1 MNPPMKELHNISRTG
16 KMRVWRIGADGDQVI
31 TEFGEMGGK
40 FQRVVD
46 TAIAVNV
53 GKANYRPPELVAQDM
68 VERQIELKMREGYLP
83 PSEKRAEEFTWDTL
97 PESLRFYKPDNDLSG
112 KLEKL
117 LEKGEAFLARKRD
130 GDMMVWVV
138 NDERQVQAYSRTML
152 RCHDKEPGVPWEVR
166 YPGVAA
172 EIANMDLPPR
182 TILLGEMVPPS
193 EKDDFKYVSRVVKSL
208 SEKSLALQREHGF
221 LQFYVW
227 DVAFF
232 DGEPMCRTRPV
243 RDRYDLIF
251 ELINLGNNA
260 LIPVDFLGA
269 FHFLDMDDPSG
280 SPTYNPNKGHAWNCA
295 AAAAHENGW
304 EGFVVVD
311 PNGIYGDKAYNL
323 RGKVDR
329 PGAACG
335 KLKPTFSDDFI
346 AVWAPETGDGSYGTG
361 KYQGKVGSI
370 QLYQLNTEGTL
381 LPISEVGNGFTEADL
396 AALSDPTLYPM
407 VLEVEYDSRTYMSEG
422 ADTNALRFPRFLSV
436 RHDKSVAECVNP
448 RL

>member
-16 KMRVWRIGADGDQVI
+16 KVRVWRIGADGDQVI
-31 TEFGEMGGK
+31 TEFGELGGK

-53 GKANYRPPELVAQDM
+53 GKANYRSPELVAQDM
-68 VERQIELKMREGYLP
+68 VERQIELKTREGYLP
-83 PSEKRAEEFTWDTL
+83 PSEKRDTEFTWDTL
-97 PESLRFYKPDNDLSG
+97 PESLRFYKPDNDLSA

-166 YPGVAA
+166 YPEVAA
-172 EIANMDLPPR
+172 EIADMDLPPR

-227 DVAFF
+227 DIAFF
-232 DGEPMCRTRPV
+232 GGEPMCRTRPV

-251 ELINLGNNA
+251 ELVNLGSSA
-260 LIPVDFLGA
+260 LVPVEFLSA
-269 FHFLDMDDPSG
+269 EEFSAVEESTDA
-280 SPTYNPNKGHAWNCA
+280 PTYNPSKGRVWNCA
-295 AAAAHENGW
+295 AAMAHENGW

-311 PNGIYGDKAYNL
+311 PNGIYGDKAFNL

-329 PGAACG
+329 PGTACG

-436 RHDKSVAECVNP
+436 RHDKSIAECVNP

>member
-1 MNPPMKELHNISRTG
+1 MAPPMTELHNISRTG
-16 KMRVWRIGADGDQVI
+16 KVRVWRIGADGDQVI
-31 TEFGEMGGK
+31 TEFGELGGK

-53 GKANYRPPELVAQDM
+53 GKSNYRSPELVAQDM
-68 VERQIELKMREGYLP
+68 VERQIELKTREGYLP
-83 PSEKRAEEFTWDTL
+83 PSEKRDEEFTWDVL
-97 PESLRFYKPDNDLSG
+97 PESLRFYKPDNDLSA

-117 LEKGEAFLARKRD
+117 LEKGDAFLARKRD

-166 YPGVAA
+166 YPHVAQ

-208 SEKSLALQREHGF
+208 SEKSLALQQEQGF
-221 LQFYVW
+221 LQFYIW
-227 DVAFF
+227 DIAFF
-232 DGEPMCRTRPV
+232 GGEPMCRTRPV

-251 ELINLGNNA
+251 ELVNLDSDA
-260 LIPVDFLGA
+260 LLPVEVLGSGDFLGCEEPK
-269 FHFLDMDDPSG
+269 D
-280 SPTYNPNKGHAWNCA
+280 SPTYNAAKGPVWNCVA
-295 AAAAHENGW
+295 ATAYENGW

-311 PNGIYGDKAYNL
+311 PNGVYGDKAFNL

-346 AVWAPETGDGSYGTG
+346 AVWNPGLGDGSYGTG
-361 KYQGKVGSI
+361 KYQKLVGSV
-370 QLYQLNTEGTL
+370 QLYQLDSNGIL
-381 LPISEVGNGFTEADL
+381 VPISEVGNGFTEADL
-396 AALSDPTLYPM
+396 RALSDEDIYPA
-407 VLEVEYDSRTYMSEG
+407 VFVVEYDSRTYISEG
-422 ADTNALRFPRFLSV
+422 ADTNALRFPRFLCA
-436 RHDKSVAECVNP
+436 RTDKHISECVNP

>member
-1 MNPPMKELHNISRTG
+1 MNPPMTELHNISRTG
-16 KMRVWRIGADGDQVI
+16 KVRVWRIGADGDQVI
-31 TEFGEMGGK
+31 TEFGELGGK

-53 GKANYRPPELVAQDM
+53 GKSNYRSPELVAQDM
-68 VERQIELKMREGYLP
+68 VERQIELKTREGYLP
-83 PSEKRAEEFTWDTL
+83 PSAQRAEEFTWDIL
-97 PESLRFYKPDNDLSG
+97 PESLRFYKPDNDLSA

-117 LEKGEAFLARKRD
+117 LEKGDALLARKRD

-166 YPGVAA
+166 YPEVAA
-172 EIANMDLPPR
+172 EVANMGLPPR

-208 SEKSLALQREHGF
+208 SEKSLALQREQGF

-227 DVAFF
+227 DIAFF
-232 DGEPMCRTRPV
+232 GGEPLCKTRPV

-251 ELINLGNNA
+251 ELINLDNKA
-260 LIPVDFLGA
+260 IVPVEVMGTKA
-269 FHFLDMDDPSG
+269 VLDYGDPSASPAFNG
-280 SPTYNPNKGHAWNCA
+280 SKGRVWNCA
-295 AAAAHENGW
+295 AAVAYINGW

-311 PNGIYGDKAYNL
+311 PNGVYGDKAFNL

-329 PGAACG
+329 PGSACG

-346 AVWAPETGDGSYGTG
+346 AVWDPGQGEGSYGTG
-361 KYQGKVGSI
+361 KYQKLVGSV
-370 QLYQLNTEGTL
+370 QLYQLDSNETL
-381 LPISEVGNGFTEADL
+381 VPISEVGNGFTEADL
-396 AALSDPTLYPM
+396 QALSDENIYPA
-407 VLEVEYDSRTYMSEG
+407 VFVVEYDSRTYISEG
-422 ADTNALRFPRFLSV
+422 GDTNALRFPRFLCV
-436 RHDKSVAECVNP
+436 RTDKHVSECVNP

>member
-16 KMRVWRIGADGDQVI
+16 KVRVWRIGADGDQVI

-53 GKANYRPPELVAQDM
+53 GKANYRSPEMVAQDM
-68 VERQIELKMREGYLP
+68 VDRQIELKTREGYLP
-83 PSEKRAEEFTWDTL
+83 PSEKRADEFTWDVL

-117 LEKGEAFLARKRD
+117 LEKGVATLARKRD

-208 SEKSLALQREHGF
+208 SEKSLALQRDQGF

-227 DVAFF
+227 DIAFF
-232 DGEPMCRTRPV
+232 DGEPICRTRPV
-243 RDRYDLIF
+243 GERYDLIF
-251 ELINLGNNA
+251 SLVNLGNNE
-260 LIPVDFLGA
+260 IVPVELMHAAEFTIAG
-269 FHFLDMDDPSG
+269 PS
-280 SPTYNPNKGHAWNCA
+280 SSATFNPQKGHVWNCA
-295 AAAAHENGW
+295 AAAAYENGW

-311 PNGIYGDKAYNL
+311 PNGIYGDKAFNL

-335 KLKPTFSDDFI
+335 KLKPSFSDDFI
-346 AVWAPETGDGSYGTG
+346 ALWNPEEGYGSYGTG
-361 KYQGKVGSI
+361 KYQNLIGSV
-370 QLYQLNTEGTL
+370 QLFQLDELGHMV
-381 LPISEVGNGFTEADL
+381 PVSEVGNGFTEADL
-396 AALSDPTLYPM
+396 QEWSNTDKFPA
-407 VLEVEYDSRTYMSEG
+407 VFVVEYDSRTYIKEG
-422 ADTNALRFPRFLSV
+422 GDTNALRFPRFLNA
-436 RHDKSVAECVNP
+436 RQDKLADECVNS

>member
-1 MNPPMKELHNISRTG
+1 MTELHNISRTG
-16 KMRVWRIGADGDQVI
+16 KVRVWRIGAVGDQVI

-53 GKANYRPPELVAQDM
+53 GKSNYRSPELVAQDM
-68 VERQIELKMREGYLP
+68 VERQIELKTREGYLP
-83 PSEKRAEEFTWDTL
+83 PSTTRDTEFTWDVL

-117 LEKGEAFLARKRD
+117 LEKGDAYLARKRD

-138 NDERQVQAYSRTML
+138 NDTGQVQAYSRTML

-182 TILLGEMVPPS
+182 TVLLGEMVPPG

-208 SEKSLALQREHGF
+208 SEKSLALQREQGF

-227 DVAFF
+227 DIAFF

-251 ELINLGNNA
+251 ELVNLDSDA
-260 LIPVDFLGA
+260 LIPVEVMGA
-269 FHFLDMDDPSG
+269 ESVLDYGDPRESA
-280 SPTYNPNKGHAWNCA
+280 TYNASKGHAWNCA
-295 AAAAHENGW
+295 AAIAHTNGW

-311 PNGIYGDKAYNL
+311 PNGIYGDKAFNL

-370 QLYQLNTEGTL
+370 QLYQLNQSGTL
-381 LPISEVGNGFTEADL
+381 VPISEVGNGFTEADL
-396 AALSDPTLYPM
+396 AALSDPDLYPM
-407 VLEVEYDSRTYMSEG
+407 VLEVEYDSRTYVSEG

-436 RHDKSVAECVNP
+436 RYDKAISECVNP

>member
-1 MNPPMKELHNISRTG
+1 MTFPMTELHNISRTG
-16 KMRVWRIGADGDQVI
+16 KVRVWRIGAQGDQVI
-31 TEFGEMGGK
+31 TEFGELGGK

-68 VERQIELKMREGYLP
+68 VERQIELKTREGYLP
-83 PSEKRAEEFTWDTL
+83 PSATRDTEFTWDVL
-97 PESLRFYKPDNDLSG
+97 PESLRFYKPDNDLST

-117 LEKGEAFLARKRD
+117 LEKGEALLARKRD
-130 GDMMVWVV
+130 GDMMVWAV
-138 NDERQVQAYSRTML
+138 NEEKQVQAYSRTML

-166 YPGVAA
+166 YPEVAA
-172 EIANMDLPPR
+172 EIAYMDFPPR

-208 SEKSLALQREHGF
+208 SEKSLALQREQGF

-227 DVAFF
+227 DIAFF
-232 DGEPMCRTRPV
+232 DGEPMCRTRSV
-243 RDRYDLIF
+243 LDRYDLIA
-251 ELINLGNNA
+251 ELINWRNSA
-260 LIPVDFLGA
+260 LIPVTFRKASQFLTMA
-269 FHFLDMDDPSG
+269 APLD
-280 SPTYNPNKGHAWNCA
+280 SPTYNPNKGHVWNCA
-295 AAAAHENGW
+295 AATAHENGW

-311 PNGIYGDKAYNL
+311 PNGVYGDKAFNL

-335 KLKPTFSDDFI
+335 KLKPSFSDDFI
-346 AVWAPETGDGSYGTG
+346 AVWAPEAGDGSYGTG

-370 QLYQLNTEGTL
+370 QLYQLDLTGTL

-422 ADTNALRFPRFLSV
+422 ADTNALRFPRFLRV
-436 RHDKSVAECVNP
+436 RYDKGVDECVNP